1 MVFINSK
8 RLKISGHTT
17 GKVRPKMPPQ
27 SWQTRVK
34 SFRFN
39 FLINSKM
46 ITKPTSVIK
55 DDRLGINI
63 SHIIKNHHD
72 IPPQISI

>member
-1 MVFINSK
+1 
-8 RLKISGHTT
+8 
-17 GKVRPKMPPQ
+17 
-27 SWQTRVK
+27 
-34 SFRFN
+34 
-39 FLINSKM
+39 M

-72 IPPQISI
+72 TPPQISL